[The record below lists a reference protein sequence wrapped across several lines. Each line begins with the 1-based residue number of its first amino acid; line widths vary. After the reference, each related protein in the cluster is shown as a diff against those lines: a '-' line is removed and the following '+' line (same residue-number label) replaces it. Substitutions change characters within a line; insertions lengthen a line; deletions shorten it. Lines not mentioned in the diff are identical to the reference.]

1 MTSSTPAVSWPLM
14 KILPDD
20 GAIRRLIIFI
30 VVVLPQPEGP
40 SSTHTAPAG
49 TSMST
54 LSTAVTVPKT
64 LLTRSS
70 RIMRPSSPGEVSA
83 RCSASSAKSATIA
96 SRLTASAPVSS
107 WRISVCEM
115 PREMKVPSPPAPI

>member
-1 MTSSTPAVSWPLM
+1 M

-54 LSTAVTVPKT
+54 LSTAVTVPNT

-70 RIMRPSSPGEVSA
+70 RIMRPSGRV
-83 RCSASSAKSATIA
+83 R
-96 SRLTASAPVSS
+96 
-107 WRISVCEM
+107 
-115 PREMKVPSPPAPI
+115 